1 MTDTTPPLT
10 TEAALE
16 VLRRRPVA
24 TELLGGFGPLVVAVG
39 LLLAM
44 VLLVPSV
51 APERIV
57 ERPVDATSE
66 EAP

>member
-1 MTDTTPPLT
+1 MPTT
-10 TEAALE
+10 TEALD

-24 TELLGGFGPLVVAVG
+24 TELLGGFGPLVLAAA

-51 APERIV
+51 APERTV
-57 ERPVDATSE
+57 ERPADAGTTTE
-66 EAP
+66 VGR